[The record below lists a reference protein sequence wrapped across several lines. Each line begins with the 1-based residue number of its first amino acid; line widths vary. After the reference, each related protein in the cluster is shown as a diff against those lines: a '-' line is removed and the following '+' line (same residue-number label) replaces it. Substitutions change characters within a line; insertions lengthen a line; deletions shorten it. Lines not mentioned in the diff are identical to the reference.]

1 MILDLLATAV
11 PSITIELSTGV
22 TVVLSIIAALLAVIA
37 FFLARELKA
46 NDQAHK
52 DLRGD
57 IKTVDTN
64 LRGDIKTVDTNLRGD
79 IKALDS
85 DVKKLLSGDVA
96 WIKVLLER
104 FQK

>member
-1 MILDLLATAV
+1 MLLNPVATAV

-22 TVVLSIIAALLAVIA
+22 TVVLSIIAALIAVIA

-52 DLRGD
+52 D
-57 IKTVDTN
+57 